1 MPARGKIDIS
11 HLIFFYATV
20 EKDEL
25 GGAWRSPLRRRIQ
38 GGMVTAEVLMA
49 IEAWFSHEGLGEVG
63 V

>member
-1 MPARGKIDIS
+1 
-11 HLIFFYATV
+11 V